1 LFNLKYIIAIE
12 RVRSGRDRLGSLINV
27 WVDSNVERKMRPMLE
42 EYEGENDRKALEGT
56 TWNISWSR
64 GVGQKV
70 EEVKV

>member
-1 LFNLKYIIAIE
+1 
-12 RVRSGRDRLGSLINV
+12 
-27 WVDSNVERKMRPMLE
+27 MLE